1 MDDRTVELPEFREW
15 SVAAVRLLQGVA
27 YHDDEVIWNQ
37 ILNHRSTLETYFGR
51 IGLQLIVDHP
61 DGFAYLKQL
70 TAEELPREYE
80 GMPRLTRNTPLSYG
94 ASLLCV
100 LLREELRRFEDEE
113 VQNERCVIAAAELHE
128 QWKMFFPPAGDDV
141 KHRRDLDRHLRTLDE
156 LKFVRK
162 VNENPEEW
170 EIRRILKARVTA
182 ADLESLKEQF
192 LTAARRAKSGN
203 S

>member
-1 MDDRTVELPEFREW
+1 MDDRTVELPEYREW
-15 SVAAVRLLQGVA
+15 SVAAVRLLQGVV
-27 YHDDEVIWNQ
+27 YHDDETTWNQ
-37 ILNHRSTLETYFGR
+37 ILNHRSTLEGYFGR

-61 DGFAYLKQL
+61 DGFTYLKQL

-80 GMPRLTRNTPLSYG
+80 DVPKLTRNTPLSYG

-113 VQNERCVIAAAELHE
+113 VQHERCVIPAAELYE
-128 QWKMFFPPAGDDV
+128 QWKMFLPPAEDEV
-141 KHRRDLDRHLRTLDE
+141 KQRRDLDRHLRTLDE

>member
-1 MDDRTVELPEFREW
+1 
-15 SVAAVRLLQGVA
+15 
-27 YHDDEVIWNQ
+27 
-37 ILNHRSTLETYFGR
+37 
-51 IGLQLIVDHP
+51 
-61 DGFAYLKQL
+61 
-70 TAEELPREYE
+70 
-80 GMPRLTRNTPLSYG
+80 
-94 ASLLCV
+94 
-100 LLREELRRFEDEE
+100 
-113 VQNERCVIAAAELHE
+113 
-128 QWKMFFPPAGDDV
+128 MFFPPAEDEV
-141 KHRRDLDRHLRTLDE
+141 KQRRDLDRHLRTLDE